1 MAERLRIALN
11 FQVQAESRAGG
22 KEEILTKVWLTHML
36 FLLMS
41 GDKSP
46 VSHLQGEGWEFGGS
60 APGLIMDKQGGLFVS
75 LI

>member
-1 MAERLRIALN
+1 
-11 FQVQAESRAGG
+11 
-22 KEEILTKVWLTHML
+22 ML

-75 LI
+75 LT